1 MSNLIKRKN
10 NDGGFVMGA
19 IILGIGI
26 LLLLR
31 KLGFFFPVWL
41 LSWPMILI
49 VVGVFTLIKHEF
61 KSLFGFII
69 LGLGFFF
76 LFEREFNFDFGLDRY
91 IVPVALIGLGL
102 HLISKKRKEKQAIE
116 QIENRIYGTQ
126 ETFSSNP
133 EEVASEK
140 STSNFSDFEMPGAS
154 FSDRLNENAI
164 LSGVTKRILS
174 KNLKGGK
181 LTSVMGGIDLD
192 LTQADISGAVYLQ
205 IDVIFGGVKL
215 IVPPHW
221 QIQTEVTNIA
231 AGIEDNRLY
240 RQSEVD
246 TSKVLIIRGTIL
258 FGGLEIKSF

>member
-1 MSNLIKRKN
+1 MSNLINRKN
-10 NDGGFVMGA
+10 NDGGYVLGV

-31 KLGFFFPVWL
+31 KLGFFFPDWL

-49 VVGVFTLIKHEF
+49 VVGVFALIKHEF
-61 KSLFGFII
+61 KSLFGFIM
-69 LGLGFFF
+69 LGLGLFF
-76 LFEREFNFDFGLDRY
+76 LFEREFNFDLGLDRY

-102 HLISKKRKEKQAIE
+102 HLISKKRKEKQVIE

-126 ETFSSNP
+126 ENFFSSSD
-133 EEVASEK
+133 EAVSEK
-140 STSNFSDFEMPGAS
+140 STSNFSEFEMPGAS

-181 LTSVMGGIDLD
+181 LTAVMGGIDLD
-192 LTQADISGAVYLQ
+192 LTQADISSAVYLQ

-231 AGIEDNRLY
+231 AGIEDKRLY